1 MSPGLRGFFSGRQWG
16 SLIDLCH
23 MVGYDGCEWRKV
35 GIDRVTDWCSLLFN
49 SHSNDPHV
57 FIGEYKHSVDEKG
70 RLAIP
75 KKFRKDLA
83 KGAVVTRG
91 LDTSLFLFPKEEWG
105 KLAQKLAGLPLGQ
118 SNSRAFA
125 RLMLAGAM
133 DVTLDK
139 QGRVVLPE
147 YLRKYA
153 SLKKSVVVAGLWGR
167 IEIWD
172 EDTWNAYKKKLEGDA
187 EAVAEQLG
195 ELGV

>member
-1 MSPGLRGFFSGRQWG
+1 M
-16 SLIDLCH
+16 
-23 MVGYDGCEWRKV
+23 GYDGGEWRKV
-35 GIDRVTDWCSLLFN
+35 GIIRETERCSLLFLKEPLQPPN
-49 SHSNDPHV
+49 RV
-57 FIGEYKHSVDEKG
+57 FIGEYKHSIDEKG
-70 RLAIP
+70 RLAVP

-105 KLAQKLAGLPLGQ
+105 KLAEKLAGLPLGQ

-147 YLRKYA
+147 YLRQYA

-172 EDTWNAYKKKLEGDA
+172 EKTWDTYKKKLEGDA